1 MALVVWYFSN
11 QTGCSSLMIL
21 NFPAVSVGLV
31 GHVLISGWL
40 VPNQWLLHGVVGYLT
55 SGVLLYTSS
64 VASAVASLVG
74 GGRPRIVWRGSGVRR
89 SELPIGRVFLV
100 PNFHGA

>member
-1 MALVVWYFSN
+1 MV
-11 QTGCSSLMIL
+11 L

-55 SGVLLYTSS
+55 SGVLFNASS
-64 VASAVASLVG
+64 VASAVASLVAEIFA
-74 GGRPRIVWRGSGVRR
+74 PDGVGDSDP
-89 SELPIGRVFLV
+89 SELLRPFGDLEFIISKREQLYYMFSTLSQG
-100 PNFHGA
+100 